1 MTDIKNK
8 ILKLVNK
15 NNEYVLA
22 LSGGV
27 DSAVLA
33 SIFNELNLSYR
44 TIFVNHNQKDSSL
57 LQKSAEEIA
66 KNLETS
72 HENIITDLEENA
84 SETKMREKRYGLLF
98 DNLKKN
104 EILVTGHH
112 KDDKVGTFLIN
123 LFRGTRLKGLTSIKA
138 ENENLLRPLINTK
151 KSEIQDYAIKNN
163 IAFTE
168 DSTNQNNEISRNWI
182 RNQLIPEVDERFPG
196 EINKKIFNLILEIE
210 VLLENKVEVRK
221 FIKFAKGYFEV
232 PLLLIQE
239 NDSRSNYLISLISSS
254 IGQIGL
260 QGDDLKKIFSVI
272 DNGSHV
278 SYHKNWAVSNH
289 AGLVIFIEKEMWK
302 FNSDQDMIFGYF
314 NFQESTNFNY
324 LNNWKLLAPK
334 NFIKN
339 LNLST
344 ISKGDKILID
354 GSLQKVSEVMRSFGV
369 KDPLREVWPI
379 VKIDNKAIWIPGI
392 RKSDLLKDF
401 DSENNKHT
409 IMTVIE
415 KSNFES
421 V

>member
-33 SIFNELNLSYR
+33 SIFNDLDLSYR
-44 TIFVNHNQKDSSL
+44 TIFVNHNQKDSNL

-66 KNLETS
+66 NNLETS
-72 HENIITDLEENA
+72 HENIISDLEENA

-98 DNLKKN
+98 DNLRKD

-112 KDDKVGTFLIN
+112 KDDKVETFLIN

-138 ENENLLRPLINTK
+138 KNEHLLRPLINTK
-151 KSEIQDYAIKNN
+151 KSEILDYAIRND
-163 IAFTE
+163 IVFTE
-168 DSTNQNNEISRNWI
+168 DTTNQNNEISRNWI
-182 RNQLIPEVDERFPG
+182 RNKLIPELDERFSG
-196 EINKKIFNLILEIE
+196 EINKKISNLILEIE
-210 VLLENKVEVRK
+210 VLLESKEEVK
-221 FIKFAKGYFEV
+221 KYIKFAKGYFEV

-239 NDSRSNYLISLISSS
+239 NNSRTNYLIYLISSS
-254 IGQIGL
+254 IGQSGL
-260 QGDDLKKIFSVI
+260 QGEDLKKIFSAI
-272 DNGSHV
+272 NNRSHV
-278 SYHKNWAVSNH
+278 SYHKNWLVSYH

-302 FNSDQDMIFGYF
+302 LNSDKDMVFGFF
-314 NFQESTNFNY
+314 NFQETTKCNY
-324 LNNWKLLAPK
+324 LNNWKLLVPK
-334 NFIKN
+334 NYMEN

-344 ISKGDKILID
+344 ISKGDKMSVD

-369 KDPLREVWPI
+369 KEPLREVWPI
-379 VKIDNKAIWIPGI
+379 VKIDNKVIWIPGI
-392 RKSDLLKDF
+392 RKSDLVKDF
-401 DSENNKHT
+401 DSENNKNT
-409 IMTVIE
+409 ITTVIE

-421 V
+421 I

>member
-1 MTDIKNK
+1 MADIKNK

-57 LQKSAEEIA
+57 LQKSAEQIA
-66 KNLETS
+66 KHLETS
-72 HENIITDLEENA
+72 HENIISDLEENA

-98 DNLKKN
+98 DNLKKD

-112 KDDKVGTFLIN
+112 KDDKAETFLIN

-168 DSTNQNNEISRNWI
+168 DTTNQNNEISRNWI
-182 RNQLIPEVDERFPG
+182 RNELIPEVNERFPG
-196 EINKKIFNLILEIE
+196 EIDKKISNLILEIE
-210 VLLENKVEVRK
+210 VLLESKVEARK

-254 IGQIGL
+254 VGQSGL
-260 QGDDLKKIFSVI
+260 QGDDLKKIFLSI
-272 DNGSHV
+272 TSGNHV
-278 SYHKNWAVSNH
+278 SYHKNWVVSNQS
-289 AGLVIFIEKEMWK
+289 GLVVFIEKEMWK
-302 FNSDQDMIFGYF
+302 LNSDEDMTFGYF
-314 NFQESTNFNY
+314 NFQHTKKCNY
-324 LNNWKLLAPK
+324 LNNWKLGIPK
-334 NFIKN
+334 NIVENF
-339 LNLST
+339 NLSS
-344 ISKGDKILID
+344 ISSGDKISIN
-354 GSLQKVSEVMRSFGV
+354 GSSQKVSEVLRSFGV
-369 KDPLREVWPI
+369 KEPLREVWP
-379 VKIDNKAIWIPGI
+379 VAKIDNKVIWIPGV
-392 RKSDLLKDF
+392 RKSDLVKDF
-401 DSENNKHT
+401 DSENNKHIIT
-409 IMTVIE
+409 TSIE

-421 V
+421 I

>member
-1 MTDIKNK
+1 MADIKNK

-44 TIFVNHNQKDSSL
+44 TIFINHNQKDSSL
-57 LQKSAEEIA
+57 LQKSAEQIA
-66 KNLETS
+66 KHLETS
-72 HENIITDLEENA
+72 HENIISDLEENA

-98 DNLKKN
+98 DNLKKD

-112 KDDKVGTFLIN
+112 KDDKVETFLIN

-163 IAFTE
+163 IIFTE
-168 DSTNQNNEISRNWI
+168 DTTNQNNEISRNWI
-182 RNQLIPEVDERFPG
+182 RNELIPEVNERFPG
-196 EINKKIFNLILEIE
+196 EIDKKISNLILEIE
-210 VLLENKVEVRK
+210 VLLESKVEARK

-254 IGQIGL
+254 VGQSGL
-260 QGDDLKKIFSVI
+260 RGDDLKKIFLSI
-272 DNGSHV
+272 TSGNHV
-278 SYHKNWAVSNH
+278 SYHKNWVVSNQS
-289 AGLVIFIEKEMWK
+289 GLVVFIEKEMWK
-302 FNSDQDMIFGYF
+302 LNSDEDMTFGYF
-314 NFQESTNFNY
+314 NFQHTKKCNY
-324 LNNWKLLAPK
+324 SNNWKLGIPQ
-334 NFIKN
+334 NIVEDF
-339 LNLST
+339 NLSS
-344 ISKGDKILID
+344 ISSGDKISIN
-354 GSLQKVSEVMRSFGV
+354 GSSQKVSEVLRSFGV
-369 KDPLREVWPI
+369 KEPLREVWPI
-379 VKIDNKAIWIPGI
+379 AKIDNKVIWIPGV
-392 RKSDLLKDF
+392 RKSDLVKDF
-401 DSENNKHT
+401 DSENNKHIIT
-409 IMTVIE
+409 TSIE

-421 V
+421 I

>member
-33 SIFNELNLSYR
+33 SIFNDLDLSYR
-44 TIFVNHNQKDSSL
+44 TIFVNHNQKDSNL

-72 HENIITDLEENA
+72 HENIISDLEENA

-98 DNLKKN
+98 DNLRKD

-112 KDDKVGTFLIN
+112 KDDKVETFLIN

-138 ENENLLRPLINTK
+138 KNENLLRPLINTK
-151 KSEIQDYAIKNN
+151 KSEILDYAIRND
-163 IAFTE
+163 IVFTE
-168 DSTNQNNEISRNWI
+168 DTTNQNNEISRNWI
-182 RNQLIPEVDERFPG
+182 RNKLIPELDERFSG
-196 EINKKIFNLILEIE
+196 EINKKISNLILEIE
-210 VLLENKVEVRK
+210 VLLESKEEIK
-221 FIKFAKGYFEV
+221 KYIKFAKGYFEV

-239 NDSRSNYLISLISSS
+239 NDSRTNYLISLISSS
-254 IGQIGL
+254 IGQSGL
-260 QGDDLKKIFSVI
+260 QGDDLKKIFSAI
-272 DNGSHV
+272 NNGSHV
-278 SYHKNWAVSNH
+278 SYHKNWLVSYH

-302 FNSDQDMIFGYF
+302 LNSDKDRVFGFF
-314 NFQESTNFNY
+314 NFQETTKCNY
-324 LNNWKLLAPK
+324 LNNWKLLVPK
-334 NFIKN
+334 NYMEN

-344 ISKGDKILID
+344 ISKGDKMSVD

-369 KDPLREVWPI
+369 KEPLREVWPI
-379 VKIDNKAIWIPGI
+379 VKIDNKVIWIPGI
-392 RKSDLLKDF
+392 RKSDLVKDF
-401 DSENNKHT
+401 DSENNKNT
-409 IMTVIE
+409 ITTVIE

-421 V
+421 I

>member
-33 SIFNELNLSYR
+33 SIFNDLDLSYR
-44 TIFVNHNQKDSSL
+44 TIFVNHNQKDSNL

-72 HENIITDLEENA
+72 HENIISDLEENA

-98 DNLKKN
+98 DNLRKD

-112 KDDKVGTFLIN
+112 KDDKVETFLIN

-138 ENENLLRPLINTK
+138 KNEHLLRPLINTK
-151 KSEIQDYAIKNN
+151 KSEILDYAIRND
-163 IAFTE
+163 IVFTE
-168 DSTNQNNEISRNWI
+168 DTTNQNNEISRNWI
-182 RNQLIPEVDERFPG
+182 RNKLIPELDERFSG
-196 EINKKIFNLILEIE
+196 EINKKISNLILEIE
-210 VLLENKVEVRK
+210 VLLESKEEVK
-221 FIKFAKGYFEV
+221 QYIKFAKGYFEV

-239 NDSRSNYLISLISSS
+239 NNSRTNYLIYLISSS
-254 IGQIGL
+254 IGQSGL
-260 QGDDLKKIFSVI
+260 QGEDLKKIFSAI
-272 DNGSHV
+272 NNRSHV
-278 SYHKNWAVSNH
+278 SYHKNWLVSYH

-302 FNSDQDMIFGYF
+302 LNSDKDMVFGFF
-314 NFQESTNFNY
+314 NFQETTKCNY
-324 LNNWKLLAPK
+324 LNNWKLLVPK
-334 NFIKN
+334 NYMEN

-344 ISKGDKILID
+344 ISKGDKMSVD

-369 KDPLREVWPI
+369 KEPLREVWPI
-379 VKIDNKAIWIPGI
+379 VKIDNKVIWIPGI
-392 RKSDLLKDF
+392 RKSDLVKDF
-401 DSENNKHT
+401 DSENNKNT
-409 IMTVIE
+409 ITTVVE

-421 V
+421 I

>member
-112 KDDKVGTFLIN
+112 KDDKVETFLIN

-151 KSEIQDYAIKNN
+151 KSEIQDYAC
-163 IAFTE
+163 
-168 DSTNQNNEISRNWI
+168 
-182 RNQLIPEVDERFPG
+182 
-196 EINKKIFNLILEIE
+196 
-210 VLLENKVEVRK
+210 LLYTSPSPR
-221 FIKFAKGYFEV
+221 
-232 PLLLIQE
+232 
-239 NDSRSNYLISLISSS
+239 D
-254 IGQIGL
+254 
-260 QGDDLKKIFSVI
+260 
-272 DNGSHV
+272 
-278 SYHKNWAVSNH
+278 
-289 AGLVIFIEKEMWK
+289 
-302 FNSDQDMIFGYF
+302 
-314 NFQESTNFNY
+314 
-324 LNNWKLLAPK
+324 
-334 NFIKN
+334 
-339 LNLST
+339 
-344 ISKGDKILID
+344 
-354 GSLQKVSEVMRSFGV
+354 
-369 KDPLREVWPI
+369 
-379 VKIDNKAIWIPGI
+379 
-392 RKSDLLKDF
+392 
-401 DSENNKHT
+401 
-409 IMTVIE
+409 
-415 KSNFES
+415 
-421 V
+421 

>member
-33 SIFNELNLSYR
+33 SIFNDLDLSYR
-44 TIFVNHNQKDSSL
+44 TIFVNHNQKDSNL

-66 KNLETS
+66 NNLETS
-72 HENIITDLEENA
+72 HENIISDLEENA

-98 DNLKKN
+98 DNLRKD

-112 KDDKVGTFLIN
+112 KDDKVETFLIN

-138 ENENLLRPLINTK
+138 KNENLLRPLINTK
-151 KSEIQDYAIKNN
+151 KSEILDYAIRND
-163 IAFTE
+163 IVFTE
-168 DSTNQNNEISRNWI
+168 DTTNQNNEISRNWI
-182 RNQLIPEVDERFPG
+182 RNKLIPELDERFSG
-196 EINKKIFNLILEIE
+196 EINKKISNLILEIE
-210 VLLENKVEVRK
+210 VLLESKEEVK
-221 FIKFAKGYFEV
+221 KYIKFAKGYFEV

-239 NDSRSNYLISLISSS
+239 NNSRTNYLISLISSS
-254 IGQIGL
+254 IGQSGL
-260 QGDDLKKIFSVI
+260 QGEDLKKIFSAI
-272 DNGSHV
+272 NNRSHV
-278 SYHKNWAVSNH
+278 SYHKNWLVSYH

-302 FNSDQDMIFGYF
+302 LNSDKDMVFGFF
-314 NFQESTNFNY
+314 NFQETTKCNY
-324 LNNWKLLAPK
+324 LNNWKLLVPK
-334 NFIKN
+334 NYMEN

-344 ISKGDKILID
+344 ISKGDKMSVD

-369 KDPLREVWPI
+369 KEPLREVWPI
-379 VKIDNKAIWIPGI
+379 VKIDNKVIWIPGI
-392 RKSDLLKDF
+392 RKSDLVKDF
-401 DSENNKHT
+401 DSENNKNT
-409 IMTVIE
+409 ITTVIE

-421 V
+421 I

>member
-1 MTDIKNK
+1 MTDIKNN

-15 NNEYVLA
+15 NHEYVLA

-33 SIFNELNLSYR
+33 SIFKDLDLSYR
-44 TIFVNHNQKDSSL
+44 TIFVNHNQKDSNL

-66 KNLETS
+66 KNLKTN
-72 HENIITDLEENA
+72 HENIISDLEENA
-84 SETKMREKRYGLLF
+84 SETKMREKRYGLLL
-98 DNLKKN
+98 DNLKKK

-112 KDDKVGTFLIN
+112 KDDKVETFLIN

-138 ENENLLRPLINTK
+138 ENDNLLRPLINIK
-151 KSEIQDYAIKNN
+151 KSEIEDYAIRNN
-163 IAFTE
+163 IVFTE
-168 DSTNQNNEISRNWI
+168 DTTNQNNEISRNWI
-182 RNQLIPEVDERFPG
+182 RNKLIPEVDERFPG
-196 EINKKIFNLILEIE
+196 QINKKISNLILEIE
-210 VLLENKVEVRK
+210 MLLESKVEVK
-221 FIKFAKGYFEV
+221 KYIKFAKGYFEV
-232 PLLLIQE
+232 PLSLIQE

-302 FNSDQDMIFGYF
+302 FNSDEDMIFGYF
-314 NFQESTNFNY
+314 NFQETTSCNY

-334 NFIKN
+334 NFIEN

-354 GSLQKVSEVMRSFGV
+354 GSMQKVSEVMRSFGV
-369 KDPLREVWPI
+369 KEPLREVWPI
-379 VKIDNKAIWIPGI
+379 VKFDNKVIWIPGI
-392 RKSDLLKDF
+392 RKSDLVKDF
-401 DSENNKHT
+401 DSENNQHT
-409 IMTVIE
+409 ITTSIE
-415 KSNFES
+415 KSNFENI
-421 V
+421 

>member
-33 SIFNELNLSYR
+33 SIFNDLDLSYR
-44 TIFVNHNQKDSSL
+44 TIFVNHNQKDSNL

-72 HENIITDLEENA
+72 HENIISDLEENA

-98 DNLKKN
+98 DNLRKD

-112 KDDKVGTFLIN
+112 KDDKVETFLIN

-138 ENENLLRPLINTK
+138 KNEHLLRPLINTK
-151 KSEIQDYAIKNN
+151 KSEILDYAIRND
-163 IAFTE
+163 IVFTE
-168 DSTNQNNEISRNWI
+168 DTTNQNNEISRNWI
-182 RNQLIPEVDERFPG
+182 RNKLIPELDERFSG
-196 EINKKIFNLILEIE
+196 EINKKISNLILEIE
-210 VLLENKVEVRK
+210 VLLESKEEVK
-221 FIKFAKGYFEV
+221 KYIKFAKGYFEV

-239 NDSRSNYLISLISSS
+239 NNSRTNYLIYLISSS
-254 IGQIGL
+254 IGQSGL
-260 QGDDLKKIFSVI
+260 QGEDLKKIFSAI
-272 DNGSHV
+272 NNRSHV
-278 SYHKNWAVSNH
+278 SYHKNWLVSNH

-302 FNSDQDMIFGYF
+302 LNSDKDMVFGFF
-314 NFQESTNFNY
+314 NFQETTKCNY
-324 LNNWKLLAPK
+324 LNNWKLLVPK
-334 NFIKN
+334 NYMEN

-344 ISKGDKILID
+344 ISKGDKMSVD

-369 KDPLREVWPI
+369 KEPLREVWPI
-379 VKIDNKAIWIPGI
+379 VKIDNKVIWIPGI
-392 RKSDLLKDF
+392 RKSDLVKDF
-401 DSENNKHT
+401 DSENNKNT
-409 IMTVIE
+409 ITTVIE

-421 V
+421 I

>member
-44 TIFVNHNQKDSSL
+44 TIFINHNQKDSSL

-112 KDDKVGTFLIN
+112 KDDKVETFLIN

-168 DSTNQNNEISRNWI
+168 DTINQNNEISRNWI

-196 EINKKIFNLILEIE
+196 EINKKISNLILEIE
-210 VLLENKVEVRK
+210 VLLESKVEVRK

-254 IGQIGL
+254 LGQSGL
-260 QGDDLKKIFSVI
+260 QGDDLKKIFSSI
-272 DNGSHV
+272 NSGSPI
-278 SYHKNWAVSNH
+278 SYHKNWVVSNQS
-289 AGLVIFIEKEMWK
+289 GLVVFIEKEMWK
-302 FNSDQDMIFGYF
+302 LNSDEDMTFGYF
-314 NFQESTNFNY
+314 NFQQATKCNY
-324 LNNWKLLAPK
+324 SNNWKLGVPQ
-334 NFIKN
+334 NFVEN
-339 LNLST
+339 FNLSS
-344 ISKGDKILID
+344 ISSGDKISIN
-354 GSLQKVSEVMRSFGV
+354 GSSQKVSEVLRSFGV
-369 KDPLREVWPI
+369 KEPLREVWPI
-379 VKIDNKAIWIPGI
+379 AKIDNEVIWIPGV
-392 RKSDLLKDF
+392 RKSDLVKDF
-401 DSENNKHT
+401 DSENNKHIIT
-409 IMTVIE
+409 TSIE

-421 V
+421 I

>member
-33 SIFNELNLSYR
+33 SIFNELDLSYR
-44 TIFVNHNQKDSSL
+44 TIFINHNQKDSNL

-72 HENIITDLEENA
+72 HENIISDLEENA

-98 DNLKKN
+98 DNLRKD

-112 KDDKVGTFLIN
+112 KDDKVETFLIN

-138 ENENLLRPLINTK
+138 ENDNLLRPLINTK
-151 KSEIQDYAIKNN
+151 KSEIKDYAIRNN
-163 IAFTE
+163 IVFTE
-168 DSTNQNNEISRNWI
+168 DTSNQNNEISRNWI
-182 RNQLIPEVDERFPG
+182 RNKLIPEVDERFPG
-196 EINKKIFNLILEIE
+196 EMNKKISNLILEIE
-210 VLLENKVEVRK
+210 ALLESKVEVK
-221 FIKFAKGYFEV
+221 KYIKYAKGYFEV
-232 PLLLIQE
+232 PLFLIKE

-260 QGDDLKKIFSVI
+260 RGDDLKKIFSAI
-272 DNGSHV
+272 DSGSHV
-278 SYHKNWAVSNH
+278 SYHKNWIVSNH